1 MLAQVCLGNQSYAS
15 VVTDPG
21 LLQLYELRDLHI
33 RGVQGFEL
41 LDVAGPHPQL
51 IEGPII
57 RERMLVAPT
66 HPDEDE
72 HTEKHKLVPHDTIL
86 SGPGG
91 AEARCVVRDT
101 PAKVQGAKTGPMAN
115 GKKEFLGRG

>member
-1 MLAQVCLGNQSYAS
+1 MGNQSYAS

-41 LDVAGPHPQL
+41 LDVAGPHAHL

-57 RERMLVAPT
+57 RERMLVAST
-66 HPDEDE
+66 HPQE
-72 HTEKHKLVPHDTIL
+72 HEHAEKHELVPHDTIL

-101 PAKVQGAKTGPMAN
+101 PAKVQGAKTGRMAN

>member
-1 MLAQVCLGNQSYAS
+1 
-15 VVTDPG
+15 

-41 LDVAGPHPQL
+41 LDVAGPHAHL

-57 RERMLVAPT
+57 RERMLVAST
-66 HPDEDE
+66 HPQE
-72 HTEKHKLVPHDTIL
+72 HEHAEKHELVPHDTIL

-101 PAKVQGAKTGPMAN
+101 PAKVQGAKTGRMAN

>member
-21 LLQLYELRDLHI
+21 LLQLYELRDFHI

-41 LDVAGPHPQL
+41 LDVAVLHPQL

-66 HPDEDE
+66 RRDEDE
-72 HTEKHKLVPHDTIL
+72 HAEKHKLVPDDIIL
-86 SGPGG
+86 WGQAGG
-91 AEARCVVRDT
+91 DGRCGFRS
-101 PAKVQGAKTGPMAN
+101 N
-115 GKKEFLGRG
+115 GLQVEGDM